1 MERKEKI
8 AVVGAGLMGHGI
20 AQVFAH
26 AGHEVAIQDPDDE
39 ALARVQE
46 RVGANLQTLGL
57 EPGAVG
63 RIAPESGLGDA
74 VRDAEFVFEAAPE
87 NLELKQKIFESL
99 GTLVGEDTILASN
112 TSVMSIGEIGRDC
125 KGPGRVV
132 GTHWWNPP
140 YLVPLVEVVQ
150 AGKTWEDAVERTM
163 DLLVRVG
170 KAPVHV
176 KRDVPGFVG
185 NRLQHALWREAFS
198 LIDAGVCDAETVDL
212 VVKNSFGTRLAVLG
226 PVENAD
232 LVGLDLT
239 ISIHDYLLPHLS
251 ASPEPAPG
259 LRERAKRGDLGMK
272 TGRGFIEW
280 GPGEADA
287 VSERLVRHLA
297 GAWPAGGAADETH
310 PSPASQKG
318 EKK

>member
-1 MERKEKI
+1 MEIKEKI

-26 AGHEVAIQDPDDE
+26 AGHEVTIQDPDDE

-46 RVGANLQTLGL
+46 RVGANLQALGQ
-57 EPGAVG
+57 ESDAVQ
-63 RIAPESGLGDA
+63 RITPESGLEDA

-87 NLELKQKIFESL
+87 NLELKQGIFESL
-99 GTLVGEDTILASN
+99 GTLVGADTTLASN

-125 KGPGRVV
+125 KDPGRVV

-150 AGKTWEDAVERTM
+150 AESTREDAVERTIGV
-163 DLLVRVG
+163 LKRVR

-198 LIDAGVCDAETVDL
+198 LIDKGVCDAETVDL
-212 VVKNSFGTRLAVLG
+212 VVKNSFGTRLAALG

-239 ISIHDYLLPHLS
+239 VSIHDYLLPHLN
-251 ASPEPAPG
+251 ASPEPAAG
-259 LRERAKRGDLGMK
+259 LRERAERGDLGMK
-272 TGRGFIEW
+272 TGRGYIEW

-287 VSERLVRHLA
+287 VRGRLVRYLA
-297 GAWPAGGAADETH
+297 AVWPAEDPG
-310 PSPASQKG
+310 PALPKG